1 MINKSEIRKKTE
13 NKFAENIIAT
23 VREPLVILDRDLRVV
38 SANRS
43 FYRTF
48 KVTPKETEQQLLYNL
63 GNGQW
68 NIPKLRKLLE
78 EILPQK
84 TTVED
89 YEVEHYFETIGQKTM
104 LLNARKIIEEEEEL
118 TLLAIEDISERRKY
132 EELSLL
138 SQKLESIGTLAGGIA
153 HDFNNLL
160 MGIYH
165 WQK

>member
-138 SQKLESIGTLAGGIA
+138 SQKLESLTSR
-153 HDFNNLL
+153 HSPTFT
-160 MGIYH
+160 
-165 WQK
+165 